1 MRFRRGVANVCCYIA
16 LAPVIAIFI
25 LAKSLYY
32 SLFGVRCIAEGWLNI
47 FLVVT
52 AALHSVSAAICD
64 FNVRLLLGGANVAL
78 RIYRFF
84 GVPARKEPYRIEN
97 GEVK

>member
-1 MRFRRGVANVCCYIA
+1 MKFRRCVADICCYIA
-16 LAPVIAIFI
+16 FAPIFVIFV

-32 SLFGVRCIAEGWLNI
+32 LLFGVRCIAEGWLNI

-52 AALHSVSAAICD
+52 AALHSMSAAICD
-64 FNVRLLLGGANVAL
+64 FNVRLLLGSANAAL

-97 GEVK
+97 GEIK

>member
-1 MRFRRGVANVCCYIA
+1 MKFRRSIANVCCCIA

-32 SLFGVRCIAEGWLNI
+32 LLFGIRCIAEGWLNI
-47 FLVVT
+47 FLVIT

-84 GVPARKEPYRIEN
+84 GVPARKEPYCIKD
-97 GEVK
+97 GEIR

>member
-1 MRFRRGVANVCCYIA
+1 MKFRQGVADVCCYIV
-16 LAPVIAIFI
+16 LAPVIAIFV

-32 SLFGVRCIAEGWLNI
+32 LLFGVRCIAEGWLNI

-84 GVPARKEPYRIEN
+84 GVPARKEPYRIKD
-97 GEVK
+97 GEIR